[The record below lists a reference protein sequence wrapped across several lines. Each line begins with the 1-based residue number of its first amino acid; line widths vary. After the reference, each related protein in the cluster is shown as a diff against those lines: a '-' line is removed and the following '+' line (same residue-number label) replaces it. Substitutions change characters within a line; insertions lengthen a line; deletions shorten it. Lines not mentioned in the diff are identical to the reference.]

1 MTAAQMQFLPD
12 NLMKGL
18 DSSGHY
24 MVASSQNL
32 YPISDEN
39 AQGSFFTPLIVFSI
53 LFIIIFLLD
62 FVKTKFVRAFLQ
74 GFDGMFFFLTGT
86 LGVILILMWVATDHS
101 MTKDNFNLLWA
112 WPTHS
117 IIAFFITGRKEWVK
131 KYLKFTA
138 IALMLVLTSWIFL
151 PQQMNNGLIPVI
163 LLLIYRSVKRSF
175 MV

>member
-1 MTAAQMQFLPD
+1 
-12 NLMKGL
+12 
-18 DSSGHY
+18 
-24 MVASSQNL
+24 
-32 YPISDEN
+32 
-39 AQGSFFTPLIVFSI
+39 
-53 LFIIIFLLD
+53 LD